1 MYILTTVYDGVIE
14 SIRVPSFKKGIEQ
27 AIISAEDINGCG
39 QLSSLRKRLVSM
51 DFTRS
56 IITIEESEDDVFMT
70 IYRFQGRETM
80 NIYSEDEED
89 PFHIQVTWI
98 D

>member
-1 MYILTTVYDGVIE
+1 
-14 SIRVPSFKKGIEQ
+14 
-27 AIISAEDINGCG
+27 
-39 QLSSLRKRLVSM
+39 M

-70 IYRFQGRETM
+70 IYRFQGHETM
-80 NIYSEDEED
+80 NIYSEDKED